1 MLGYFSVAYFL
12 MNEVGELPFTFRE
25 LPFRFRELPGHFKIS
40 EKTFTEYFLPFEEK
54 KDSNEVISL

>member
-12 MNEVGELPFTFRE
+12 MNEAGELPFTFRE